1 VTLLCLFRKIM
12 ADMGY
17 AVVGVHLVFRCE
29 VTDKAI
35 FAAKAIMAAKNL
47 CAPNPQEASRQ
58 YLYLLKY

>member
-1 VTLLCLFRKIM
+1 M